1 MAKKKSKQK
10 FRSLKDI
17 DDAYILQIHV
27 LCGWNK
33 DANELVQSFL
43 LMFTFYQSLPKA
55 RKQSPNKEMLPP
67 APCLPFR
74 SAFSVTLISILPTH
88 RCTLTSFLY
97 SSEIFAM
104 DQKFDYRLNTSEEYC
119 SLIVLGLRLVAFKN
133 SGANYRHSGWN

>member
-1 MAKKKSKQK
+1 MTQVQGQERRVKQK

-43 LMFTFYQSLPKA
+43 TSHVHFLSVTAKKT
-55 RKQSPNKEMLPP
+55 RKQSPNKEMLP

-74 SAFSVTLISILPTH
+74 SAFQRYFNLHLAYTSVHP
-88 RCTLTSFLY
+88 
-97 SSEIFAM
+97 
-104 DQKFDYRLNTSEEYC
+104 D
-119 SLIVLGLRLVAFKN
+119 
-133 SGANYRHSGWN
+133 